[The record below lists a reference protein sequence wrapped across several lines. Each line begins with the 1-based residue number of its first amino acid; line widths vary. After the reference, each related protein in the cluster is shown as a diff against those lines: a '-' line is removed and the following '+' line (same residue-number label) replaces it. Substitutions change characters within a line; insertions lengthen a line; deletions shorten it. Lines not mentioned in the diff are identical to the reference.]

1 MLVFLL
7 VFVYIC
13 IVIIAVITSK
23 EIRGNTI
30 NRLDLAATRSGLF
43 NFMEIWKDID
53 GFQGYQVSNLGNIK
67 SIRFGKEKILKTS
80 SSTGNYRKVKICVN
94 KISYTRMV
102 HKLVAI
108 AFLNHNPD
116 GMRLVVDHKD
126 NNRLDNCANNLQ
138 IITQRHNSSKDQKD
152 NTSNYI
158 GVSWCKRA
166 RKWRASICVNKKYK
180 FLGYFTNEIDAA
192 NAYQNALS
200 AISIPS

>member
-7 VFVYIC
+7 VFSYIC

-30 NRLDLAATRSGLF
+30 NRLDLAATKSGLF

-94 KISYTRMV
+94 K
-102 HKLVAI
+102 
-108 AFLNHNPD
+108 
-116 GMRLVVDHKD
+116 
-126 NNRLDNCANNLQ
+126 
-138 IITQRHNSSKDQKD
+138 
-152 NTSNYI
+152 
-158 GVSWCKRA
+158 
-166 RKWRASICVNKKYK
+166 KYK